1 MEVINEFGILDGSR
15 RTGVEEARRRLI
27 MAAVLERPADEEFL
41 IGVSVLLTR

>member
-1 MEVINEFGILDGSR
+1 VIGEFAILDGSR

-27 MAAVLERPADEEFL
+27 MAAGFELPADEEFL